1 MGGVE
6 SFEDISDDQ
15 LEGKAG
21 GPTLQS
27 ETAGVLKVCHGDK
40 TSWLELWSDLYLV
53 RFLTGS
59 QQTRRRAS
67 ARHVAPK

>member
-27 ETAGVLKVCHGDK
+27 ETAGVLKV
-40 TSWLELWSDLYLV
+40 
-53 RFLTGS
+53 
-59 QQTRRRAS
+59 
-67 ARHVAPK
+67 